1 MREIVAP
8 IDEDFADLSREYE
21 RYIRKDTF
29 WDQFNRG
36 NRLLLV
42 SLVLV
47 AFFFSVLISSLVG
60 LV

>member
-1 MREIVAP
+1 MRDVVISAESELV
-8 IDEDFADLSREYE
+8 DLTREYE
-21 RYIRKDTF
+21 KYIRKDTF

-42 SLVLV
+42 TFGLL
-47 AFFFSVLISSLVG
+47 AFFFSVLISTLVG

>member
-1 MREIVAP
+1 MREIISP
-8 IDEDFADLSREYE
+8 IDEEMVDLSREYE

-36 NRLLLV
+36 NRLMLV
-42 SLVLV
+42 SFALL

>member
-8 IDEDFADLSREYE
+8 IDEELADLGREYE

-42 SLVLV
+42 SLVLL
-47 AFFFSVLISSLVG
+47 AYFFSVLISSLVG